1 MVDLVEVLLLLQKT
15 LTQEMETLE
24 VFHHQREMMVETVML
39 PLYLAVVVEL
49 VAQAVQERDLALE
62 VVAVM

>member
-1 MVDLVEVLLLLQKT
+1 MEVLLLLQKT

-62 VVAVM
+62 VAAVT

>member
-62 VVAVM
+62 VAAVT

>member
-49 VAQAVQERDLALE
+49 AAQAVQERDLALE

>member
-24 VFHHQREMMVETVML
+24 VFHHQREMMVETVTL
-39 PLYLAVVVEL
+39 ICLEEAVEL
-49 VAQAVQERDLALE
+49 VAEEAQERDLALE
-62 VVAVM
+62 VAAVT

>member
-1 MVDLVEVLLLLQKT
+1 MEVLLLLQKT

-49 VAQAVQERDLALE
+49 AAQAVQERDLALE